1 MAKLQDL
8 FTQARRTQGGG
19 GMGFLGKN
27 RSESKAHAAA
37 LVVSFPQ
44 VAAGSAEAALKAGA
58 DGLLFTWDG
67 RTKNTLDTIAKEIDS
82 AKGSHE
88 NLVTGLIITG
98 GWSTFT
104 RESLVGLKGKNIQ
117 YIILP
122 FNAPTRILAM
132 DEKDVE
138 KVVTI
143 PVRDDALYPLFIR
156 NLSAF
161 DMIASVLLDFEL
173 DEAFGTLTIEESLRY
188 CAVRQALRYPAFIR
202 INADFNEAE
211 AYTLQAIGT
220 QAVILDADTSIEVM
234 RTQVQAIRNI
244 LEKVHKEDHDD
255 TPSIFRPSP
264 SKVEADS

>member
-19 GMGFLGKN
+19 GMGFLGRN
-27 RSESKAHAAA
+27 RTESKAHAAA

-44 VAAGSAEAALKAGA
+44 VTAGSAEAALKAGA

-67 RTKNTLDTIAKEIDS
+67 RTKSTLDTLAKEIDT
-82 AKGSHE
+82 AKGSNE
-88 NLVTGLIITG
+88 NLVTGLIVTG

-104 RESLVGLKGKNIQ
+104 RESLANLKEKNIQ

-122 FNAPTRILAM
+122 FNAPARILAM

-143 PVRDDALYPLFIR
+143 PVRDDPMYPLLIR
-156 NLSAF
+156 NLSSF
-161 DMIASVLLDFEL
+161 DAVASVLLDFEL
-173 DEAFGTLTIEESLRY
+173 DEAFGTLTIEESIRY
-188 CAVRQALRYPAFIR
+188 SAVRQALRYPAFIR

-211 AYTLQAIGT
+211 AYTLQAIGI
-220 QAVILDADTSIEVM
+220 QAVILDADNDIETM
-234 RTQVQAIRNI
+234 RTQVQAIRSI
-244 LEKVHKEDHDD
+244 LEKVHKDDHED
-255 TPSIFRPSP
+255 TPSIFRPSTP
-264 SKVEADS
+264 KVEQ